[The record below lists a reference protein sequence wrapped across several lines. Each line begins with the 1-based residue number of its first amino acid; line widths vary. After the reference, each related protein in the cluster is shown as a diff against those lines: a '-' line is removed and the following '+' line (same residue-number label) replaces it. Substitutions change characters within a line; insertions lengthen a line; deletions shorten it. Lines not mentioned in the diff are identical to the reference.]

1 VPAVCHSQRSTTALA
16 AAAAAAASTQRSS
29 GGAATASRRDG
40 VRRILRP
47 AQPRPD
53 QPRPDQ
59 AAGRSVGY
67 VRPYLRREFRDFAQQ
82 IDACISSAAEQPKPH
97 CLIRTQLHTARP
109 LSAASTRAMPLL
121 ESLVLERS
129 VMRNV
134 ICR

>member
-1 VPAVCHSQRSTTALA
+1 MPFAKIDHSVG
-16 AAAAAAASTQRSS
+16 SS
-29 GGAATASRRDG
+29 GSSSCKHAAIERRRGHSLQRRDG

-67 VRPYLRREFRDFAQQ
+67 VRTYLRREFRDFAQQ